1 MACSTTPSARSAAPD
16 AHRPGRP
23 SRLGGRTVARIGYGA
38 MQLELCL
45 AEGIAWV
52 PFFPLGGAFAT
63 MPKVT
68 DQPTVRAAALSL
80 GCTPSQFGLAWLLH
94 HAPNVLLVPGT
105 ASTDHLD
112 ANLVAGMITLADATL
127 ATLADGSRT
136 WSTVTPRHDRPPTS
150 VSAGR
155 GPVVHHL
162 TRR

>member
-45 AEGIAWV
+45 AGGIAWAL
-52 PFFPLGGAFAT
+52 FFPLGDAFAT
-63 MPKVT
+63 LPKVT
-68 DQPTVRAAALSL
+68 DQPTARAAARAL
-80 GCTPSQFGLAWLLH
+80 GCTPSQVDLAGLLH
-94 HAPNVLLVPGT
+94 HAPNVLLIPGT

-112 ANLVAGMITLADATL
+112 ANLVAGLTTLDDATL

-136 WSTVTPRHDRPPTS
+136 WSTVTP
-150 VSAGR
+150 
-155 GPVVHHL
+155 
-162 TRR
+162 